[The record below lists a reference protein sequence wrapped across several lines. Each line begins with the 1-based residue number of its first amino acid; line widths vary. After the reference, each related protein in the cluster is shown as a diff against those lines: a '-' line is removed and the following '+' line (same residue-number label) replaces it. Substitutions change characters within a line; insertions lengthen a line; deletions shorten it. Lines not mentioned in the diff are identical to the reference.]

1 MEIRDNGGLD
11 GSCWTDEIYNNGV
24 LPFCVYLKHFFFF
37 LVLYL
42 IIFSKKIGFVCNF
55 AV

>member
-24 LPFCVYLKHFFFF
+24 LPFCVYLKQFFFF
-37 LVLYL
+37 FGIVSHN
-42 IIFSKKIGFVCNF
+42 FFKKDRFCM
-55 AV
+55 